1 MVKSPTRI
9 KLQDFAANVL
19 AFVLAAGC
27 SFFAGYMILRLQ
39 GMENPPADMGTNFPP
54 ARKKMITDEP
64 VEVDPQVTNSID
76 RTWGTPGGAAVQPY
90 TRQSP
95 VLERHLLAV
104 ADGIAVVRVVRA
116 DRTEVLPLGVG
127 AELPGAGTIR
137 RIERGSGGWRVVA
150 DDAVLE
156 LRRR

>member
-1 MVKSPTRI
+1 MN
-9 KLQDFAANVL
+9 AMG
-19 AFVLAAGC
+19 FVLAGGC

-39 GMENPPADMGTNFPP
+39 GMENPPADMGLNFPP
-54 ARKKMITDEP
+54 AKKKMITDQP
-64 VEVDPQVTNSID
+64 VEADPQVTNSID
-76 RTWGTPGGAAVQPY
+76 RDTGATGGTAVQPY

-116 DRTEVLPLGVG
+116 DRTEILPLGIG

-137 RIERGSGGWRVVA
+137 RIERSSGGWRVVA

>member
-1 MVKSPTRI
+1 MNTSTRI
-9 KLQDFAANVL
+9 KLQDLAINAL
-19 AFVLAAGC
+19 AFVLAGGC

-64 VEVDPQVTNSID
+64 VEVDPQVTNSIGRD
-76 RTWGTPGGAAVQPY
+76 TGAAGGAVVQPY

-104 ADGIAVVRVVRA
+104 AGGIAIVRVVRA
-116 DRTEVLPLGVG
+116 DRTDILPLGVG
-127 AELPGAGTIR
+127 SELPGAGTIR

-156 LRRR
+156 LFRR

>member
-1 MVKSPTRI
+1 MKSKTRI
-9 KLQDFAANVL
+9 KLQDFAVNAL
-19 AFVLAAGC
+19 AFVLAGSC
-27 SFFAGYMILRLQ
+27 GLFAGYMILRLQ

-54 ARKKMITDEP
+54 AKKKMITDQP

-76 RTWGTPGGAAVQPY
+76 TGVGAADGAVVQPY

-95 VLERHLLAV
+95 VLERHLLMV

-116 DRTEVLPLGVG
+116 DRTEILPLGLG

-137 RIERGSGGWRVVA
+137 RIERGPGGWRVVA

-156 LRRR
+156 QLRR